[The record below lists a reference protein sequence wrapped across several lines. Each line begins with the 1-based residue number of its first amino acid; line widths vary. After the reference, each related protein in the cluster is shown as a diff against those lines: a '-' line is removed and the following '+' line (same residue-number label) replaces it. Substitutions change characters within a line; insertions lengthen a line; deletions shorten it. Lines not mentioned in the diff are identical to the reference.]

1 MTMHRPLSLL
11 ATLVIMLTVLSGC
24 HSSRNAGGTSATHS
38 RSAIV
43 KEAHKWLGTKYKYG
57 GIDHSG
63 VDCSGMVMRV
73 YDKAAGVKLPRSS
86 AQQREFC
93 KSIRR
98 KDLAAGDLL
107 FFATGRDKTRVSHVG
122 IYIGDGKMIHA
133 SASKGVITSSL
144 NEKYYVNKYHSSGR
158 VTASAKLSPRKRP
171 ATTAPSQELKQPGV
185 PSIRL
190 EDLISRDNA
199 KLPTPSAPQPH
210 VIPPARPVPEAPAD
224 TTGHQAPSTPAGG
237 QILDDVIEQKIDS
250 IYGTWMD

>member
-1 MTMHRPLSLL
+1 MHRPLSLL
-11 ATLVIMLTVLSGC
+11 ATFVIMLMVLSGC
-24 HSSRNAGGTSATHS
+24 HSSRKAAGGTSSTQS

-57 GIDHSG
+57 GIDRSG

-98 KDLAAGDLL
+98 KELAAGDLL

-133 SASKGVITSSL
+133 STSKGVITSSL
-144 NEKYYVNKYHSSGR
+144 NEKYYANKYHSSGR
-158 VTASAKLSPRKRP
+158 VTAQSKPSPRQRP
-171 ATTAPSQELKQPGV
+171 SRTEPTQELKKPDV

-190 EDLISRDNA
+190 EDLISRDNP
-199 KLPTPSAPQPH
+199 KLPTPPAPQPH
-210 VIPPARPVPEAPAD
+210 VIVPARPVAD
-224 TTGHQAPSTPAGG
+224 TPSDTTANPTPSATVGG
-237 QILDDVIEQKIDS
+237 RILDDVIEQKIDS
-250 IYGTWMD
+250 IYGSWMD

>member
-1 MTMHRPLSLL
+1 MYRPLSLL

-24 HSSRNAGGTSATHS
+24 HSSRKAAGGTSATQS

-57 GIDHSG
+57 GIDRSG

-133 SASKGVITSSL
+133 STSKGVITSSL

-158 VTASAKLSPRKRP
+158 VTASSKR
-171 ATTAPSQELKQPGV
+171 ANREHPSMTEPTQELKKPDV

-190 EDLISRDNA
+190 EDLISRDSS

-210 VIPPARPVPEAPAD
+210 VIAPARPAAEAPAD
-224 TTGHQAPSTPAGG
+224 TTVRPMPSTPAGG

-250 IYGTWMD
+250 IYGSWMD